1 MTIFIPEDKVLEI
14 KNSADIVEIV
24 SESVLLKKT
33 GKNYVGLCPFHSEKT
48 PSFTVSPQKQIYYCF
63 GCAAGGNVFSFI
75 MKRDGISFPEA
86 AQILS
91 RQYGID
97 IPVQTMSMSN
107 EQKRIRNQREILSAV
122 NRQAMDFFHNNLFS
136 APSGKQAM
144 LYLKKRGISQET
156 LKIFKLGYA
165 PEGWNNINNFFQKKK
180 ISFDIVEKAGLIIK
194 RENKDGFYDRFRN
207 RIIFPIFNVNTHVI
221 GFGGRVLSDEL
232 PKYLNS
238 PETPIYNK
246 SSSLYGLHR
255 ARQKCRGTETVYIV
269 EGYFDLLALH
279 QNGIQNSVAT
289 LGTSITTDH
298 VHILRNII
306 GKDGHV
312 VLVFDS
318 DDAGMKAALRSLGLF
333 MNAEVDA
340 KIMLLPSG
348 HDPDSYLFEFGYKSF
363 FDIAKSAKSLISFL
377 IDTLIDKYGLTVE
390 GKIRVI
396 SEMRETLAS
405 IDDRVARSLYIKELS
420 ERVGIQENAVLEK
433 VRELSFRN
441 RNSTK
446 RDTFLKNDFARNH
459 RRNGFQ
465 KADKKKSFHGK
476 WAKFEQ
482 QIIVMMLQFPPVL
495 PEIGDRGILDLFED
509 SRLKA
514 IGDLI
519 LAQQDRSNINI
530 VDFINL
536 VDDSEEKGIVASMA
550 FGENKWDYDGCLNI
564 LNRFESKRN
573 KNENTLIN
581 KIKEAEK
588 NNDFELV
595 SKLLN
600 KKQKLAV
607 LSEKKK
613 MALLK

>member
-14 KNSADIVEIV
+14 KNAADIVDVV

-48 PSFTVSPQKQIYYCF
+48 PSFTVSPQKQIFYCF

-86 AQILS
+86 ARILS
-91 RQYGID
+91 KQYGIHV
-97 IPVQTMSMSN
+97 PVQKMSK
-107 EQKRIRNQREILSAV
+107 EQKRLSSERENLLGV

-136 APSGKQAM
+136 APSGKQAV

-156 LKIFKLGYA
+156 MEIFRLGYA

-180 ISFDIVEKAGLIIK
+180 IPLNIVEKAGLIVK
-194 RENKDGFYDRFRN
+194 RKNKDGFYDRFRN
-207 RIIFPIFNVNTHVI
+207 RIIFPIFNANMHVI
-221 GFGGRVLSDEL
+221 AFGGRVLNDDL

-255 ARQKCRGTETVYIV
+255 ARQECRETERVYIV

-289 LGTSITTDH
+289 LGTSITADH
-298 VHILRNII
+298 VGILRNLI
-306 GKDGHV
+306 GKDGRV

-318 DDAGMKAALRSLGLF
+318 DDAGMKATLRSIGIF
-333 MNAEVDA
+333 MNAKVDA
-340 KIMLLPSG
+340 NIMLLPSG
-348 HDPDSYLFEFGYKSF
+348 HDPDSYLNEFGYESF
-363 FDIAKSAKSLISFL
+363 IDIAKSAKSLISFL
-377 IDTLIDKYGLTVE
+377 LDALIEKYGLTVE

-405 IDDRVARSLYIKELS
+405 IDDSMARSLYIKEIA
-420 ERVGIQENAVLEK
+420 ERVGIEETAVLEK
-433 VRELSFRN
+433 VRELSFRYKS
-441 RNSTK
+441 STK
-446 RDTFLKNDFARNH
+446 RDTFSNNDIVCNH
-459 RRNGFQ
+459 KKNGFQ
-465 KADKKKSFHGK
+465 KADKRKSFHGK
-476 WAKFEQ
+476 LARLEK
-482 QIIVMMLQFPPVL
+482 QIISMMLQFPPVL
-495 PEIGDRGILDLFED
+495 SEIGERGILDLFEEN
-509 SRLKA
+509 RLKA

-519 LAQQDRSNINI
+519 LAHQDCSDVNI
-530 VDFINL
+530 VDIINL
-536 VDDSEEKGIVASMA
+536 IEDNEERGIVASMA
-550 FGENKWDYDGCLNI
+550 FEENKWEYDGCLNI
-564 LNRFESKRN
+564 LNRFESIRN
-573 KNENTLIN
+573 KKDNTLI
-581 KIKEAEK
+581 KRIKEAEES
-588 NNDFELV
+588 DDLELL
-595 SKLLN
+595 SKLLR
-600 KKQKLAV
+600 KKQKMAV

>member
-48 PSFTVSPQKQIYYCF
+48 PSFTVSPQKQIFYCF
-63 GCAAGGNVFSFI
+63 GCAAGGNIFSFI

-86 AQILS
+86 ARILS
-91 RQYGID
+91 KQYGIN
-97 IPVQTMSMSN
+97 IPVKTMSK
-107 EQKRIRNQREILSAV
+107 EQEMLRSEREKLFAV
-122 NRQAMDFFHNNLFS
+122 NRQAMGFFCNNLLS
-136 APSGKQAM
+136 GPSGKQAM
-144 LYLKKRGISQET
+144 KYLNKRGISQET
-156 LKIFKLGYA
+156 IKIFKVGYA

-180 ISFDIVEKAGLIIK
+180 IPLDIVEKAGLIVK
-194 RENKDGFYDRFRN
+194 REKKDGFYDRFRK
-207 RIIFPIFNVNTHVI
+207 RIMFPIFNVNMHVI
-221 GFGGRVLSDEL
+221 GFGGRVLGDDL

-255 ARQKCRGTETVYIV
+255 ARQKCRETETVYIV

-289 LGTSITTDH
+289 LGTSITTNH

-318 DDAGMKAALRSLGLF
+318 DDAGMKAALRSLGIF

-348 HDPDSYLFEFGYKSF
+348 HDPDSYLFEFGCQSF
-363 FDIAKSAKSLISFL
+363 IDIGKSAKSLISFL
-377 IDTLIDKYGLTVE
+377 IDALIDKYGLTVE

-405 IDDRVARSLYIKELS
+405 IDDGVARSLYIKELS

-441 RNSTK
+441 RSSTK
-446 RDTFLKNDFARNH
+446 KNAFSNDEFVRSH
-459 RRNGFQ
+459 RKNAFQ
-465 KADKKKSFHGK
+465 KADKKKSIHGK

-482 QIIVMMLQFPPVL
+482 QIIAMMLQFPPVL
-495 PEIGDRGILDLFED
+495 SEIGERGILDLFED

-519 LAQQDRSNINI
+519 LAQQDRSDINI
-530 VDFINL
+530 VDVINL
-536 VDDSEEKGIVASMA
+536 VDDCEEKGIIASMA

-573 KNENTLIN
+573 KQENTLIN

-595 SKLLN
+595 SKLLS

>member
-1 MTIFIPEDKVLEI
+1 LTIFIPEDKVLEI
-14 KNSADIVEIV
+14 RHAADIVEVV

-48 PSFTVSPQKQIYYCF
+48 PSFTVSPQKQIFYCF

-86 AQILS
+86 ARILS
-91 RQYGID
+91 RQYGINV
-97 IPVQTMSMSN
+97 PVQTMSKD
-107 EQKRIRNQREILSAV
+107 QKRLRSEREKLLEI

-136 APSGKQAM
+136 APSGKQAV
-144 LYLKKRGISQET
+144 LYLKQRGISQET
-156 LKIFKLGYA
+156 MEIFRLGYA
-165 PEGWNNINNFFQKKK
+165 PEGWNNINNFFNKKK
-180 ISFDIVEKAGLIIK
+180 IPLDIVEKAGLIVK
-194 RENKDGFYDRFRN
+194 RENKNGFYDRFRN
-207 RIIFPIFNVNTHVI
+207 RIIFPIFNVNMHVI
-221 GFGGRVLSDEL
+221 GFGGRVLTDDL

-255 ARQKCRGTETVYIV
+255 ARQKCRETETIYIV

-298 VHILRNII
+298 VHILRNVI

-318 DDAGMKAALRSLGLF
+318 DNAGMKAALRSLGIF

-340 KIMLLPSG
+340 NIMLLPSG
-348 HDPDSYLFEFGYKSF
+348 HDPDSYLFEFGYESF

-377 IDTLIDKYGLTVE
+377 IDTLIEKYGLTVE

-405 IDDRVARSLYIKELS
+405 IDDSVARSLYIKELA
-420 ERVGIQENAVLEK
+420 ERVGIEENALLEK

-441 RNSTK
+441 RSSTK
-446 RDTFLKNDFARNH
+446 RDTFLNNDFARNH
-459 RRNGFQ
+459 RKNGFR
-465 KADKKKSFHGK
+465 KADKRKSYHGK
-476 WAKFEQ
+476 WTRLEQ
-482 QIIVMMLQFPPVL
+482 QIISMMLQFPPVL
-495 PEIGDRGILDLFED
+495 SEIGERGILDLFED
-509 SRLKA
+509 NRLKA

-519 LAQQDRSNINI
+519 LAHQDCSDINI
-530 VDFINL
+530 DDVINL
-536 VDDSEEKGIVASMA
+536 IEDDEERGIVASMA
-550 FGENKWDYDGCLNI
+550 IGENKWDYDGCLNI
-564 LNRFESKRN
+564 LNRFESIRN
-573 KNENTLIN
+573 KKEDTLIK
-581 KIKEAEK
+581 KIKEAED
-588 NNDFELV
+588 NNNFELL
-595 SKLLN
+595 SKLLS
-600 KKQKLAV
+600 KKQKMAV

>member
-1 MTIFIPEDKVLEI
+1 LTIFIPEDKVLEI
-14 KNSADIVEIV
+14 KNAADIVEVV

-48 PSFTVSPQKQIYYCF
+48 PSFTVSPQKQIFYCF

-86 AQILS
+86 ARILS

-97 IPVQTMSMSN
+97 IPVQKMSK
-107 EQKRIRNQREILSAV
+107 EQKRLRSEKENLLAV
-122 NRQAMDFFHNNLFS
+122 NKQAMDFFHNNLS
-136 APSGKQAM
+136 IAPSGKQAL

-156 LKIFKLGYA
+156 IDTFKLGYA
-165 PEGWNNINNFFQKKK
+165 PEGWNNINYFFQKRK
-180 ISFDIVEKAGLIIK
+180 IPLDIVENVGLIVK

-207 RIIFPIFNVNTHVI
+207 RIIFPIFNVNMHVI
-221 GFGGRVLSDEL
+221 GFGGRVLDDNL

-255 ARQKCRGTETVYIV
+255 ARQKCRETETVYIV

-279 QNGIQNSVAT
+279 QNGFQNSVAT
-289 LGTSITTDH
+289 LGTSITPDH

-306 GKDGHV
+306 GKDGRV

-318 DDAGMKAALRSLGLF
+318 DDAGMKAALRSLGIF

-340 KIMLLPSG
+340 SIMLLPSG
-348 HDPDSYLFEFGYKSF
+348 HDPDSYLFEFGCESF
-363 FDIAKSAKSLISFL
+363 STIAKNAKSLISFL
-377 IDTLIDKYGLTVE
+377 IDALIEKYGLTVE

-405 IDDRVARSLYIKELS
+405 IDDSVARSLYIKELA
-420 ERVGIQENAVLEK
+420 ERVEIEETAVLEK

-441 RNSTK
+441 K
-446 RDTFLKNDFARNH
+446 RSAKKDTFSNNDFVRNNNN
-459 RRNGFQ
+459 NGFQ
-465 KADKKKSFHGK
+465 KADSGTSFYGK
-476 WAKFEQ
+476 WARLEQ
-482 QIIVMMLQFPPVL
+482 QIISMMLQFPPVL
-495 PEIGDRGILDLFED
+495 SEIAERGLLDLFED
-509 SRLKA
+509 NRLKA

-519 LAQQDRSNINI
+519 LAHQDFSDTNI
-530 VDFINL
+530 VDVINFIEDND
-536 VDDSEEKGIVASMA
+536 VRGIVASMA
-550 FGENKWDYDGCLNI
+550 FKENQWDYGGCLNI
-564 LNRFESKRN
+564 LNRFESIRHK
-573 KNENTLIN
+573 KENTLIK
-581 KIKEAEK
+581 KIKEAEE
-588 NNDFELV
+588 NNDLELL
-595 SKLLN
+595 SKLLS
-600 KKQKLAV
+600 KKHKMAV

>member
-1 MTIFIPEDKVLEI
+1 LTIFIPEDKVLEI
-14 KNSADIVEIV
+14 KNAADIVEVV

-48 PSFTVSPQKQIYYCF
+48 PSFTVSPQKQIFYCF
-63 GCAAGGNVFSFI
+63 GCAAGGNVISFI

-86 AQILS
+86 ARILS
-91 RQYGID
+91 KQYGIN
-97 IPVQTMSMSN
+97 IPAKTMSK
-107 EQKRIRNQREILSAV
+107 EQEMLRSERENLFAV
-122 NRQAMDFFHNNLFS
+122 NRQAVGFFYNNLLS
-136 APSGKQAM
+136 APSGKQAV
-144 LYLKKRGISQET
+144 LYLEKRGISQET
-156 LKIFKLGYA
+156 IEIFRIGYA

-180 ISFDIVEKAGLIIK
+180 IPLDIVEKAGLIVK
-194 RENKDGFYDRFRN
+194 REKKDGFYDRFRN
-207 RIIFPIFNVNTHVI
+207 RIIFPIFNVNMHVI
-221 GFGGRVLSDEL
+221 GFGGRVLGDDL

-255 ARQKCRGTETVYIV
+255 ARQQCRETETVYIV

-298 VHILRNII
+298 VHILRNVI
-306 GKDGHV
+306 GKDGKV

-318 DDAGMKAALRSLGLF
+318 DDAGLKAALRSLGIF
-333 MNAEVDA
+333 INAEIDA

-348 HDPDSYLFEFGYKSF
+348 HDPDSYLFEFGYESF
-363 FDIAKSAKSLISFL
+363 FNIAKSAKSLISFL
-377 IDTLIDKYGLTVE
+377 MDALIEKYGLTVE

-396 SEMRETLAS
+396 SEMKETLAS
-405 IDDRVARSLYIKELS
+405 IDDSMTRSLYIKELA
-420 ERVGIQENAVLEK
+420 ERAGIEETAVLEK

-446 RDTFLKNDFARNH
+446 KDGFSNNEFVHNH
-459 RRNGFQ
+459 RKNGSQ
-465 KADKKKSFHGK
+465 NAEKRKSFHGK
-476 WAKFEQ
+476 WAKLER
-482 QIIVMMLQFPPVL
+482 QIISMMLQFPPVL
-495 PEIGDRGILDLFED
+495 SEIGERDILDLFED

-519 LAQQDRSNINI
+519 LAQQDRSDINI
-530 VDFINL
+530 VDVINL
-536 VDDSEEKGIVASMA
+536 IEDNEQKGIVASMA
-550 FGENKWDYDGCLNI
+550 FGENKWDYNGCLNI

-573 KNENTLIN
+573 KKENTLIN

-588 NNDFELV
+588 NNDFELL
-595 SKLLN
+595 SKLLS

>member
-1 MTIFIPEDKVLEI
+1 MTIYIPEDKVLEI
-14 KNSADIVEIV
+14 KNAADIVEVV

-48 PSFTVSPQKQIYYCF
+48 PSFTVSPQKQIFYCF
-63 GCAAGGNVFSFI
+63 GCSAGGNVFSFI

-86 AQILS
+86 ARILS
-91 RQYGID
+91 RQYGINV
-97 IPVQTMSMSN
+97 PLQKMSK
-107 EQKRIRNQREILSAV
+107 EQKRLRNEREDLFVV
-122 NRQAMDFFHNNLFS
+122 NKQAMEFFHNNLLN
-136 APSGKQAM
+136 APSGKQAL

-156 LKIFKLGYA
+156 MEIFSLGYA
-165 PEGWNNINNFFQKKK
+165 PEGWNNINNIFHEKE
-180 ISFDIVEKAGLIIK
+180 IPLDIVEKAGLIVK

-207 RIIFPIFNVNTHVI
+207 RIIFPIFNANMQVI
-221 GFGGRVLSDEL
+221 GFGGRVMSDNL

-255 ARQKCRGTETVYIV
+255 ARQKCRETETVYIV

-289 LGTSITTDH
+289 LGTSITKDH
-298 VHILRNII
+298 VHILRNVI

-318 DDAGMKAALRSLGLF
+318 DDAGIKAALRSIGIF
-333 MNAEVDA
+333 IDAEVDA
-340 KIMLLPSG
+340 KMMLLPSG
-348 HDPDSYLFEFGYKSF
+348 HDPDSYLFEFGYESF
-363 FDIAKSAKSLISFL
+363 FDIAKSAKSLIFFL
-377 IDTLIDKYGLTVE
+377 MDALIEKHGLTVE

-405 IDDRVARSLYIKELS
+405 IDDGMARSLYIKELA
-420 ERVGIQENAVLEK
+420 ERVGIEENAVLEK
-433 VRELSFRN
+433 VRELSLQNRN
-441 RNSTK
+441 RTQK
-446 RDTFLKNDFARNH
+446 DTFSRNDFARNH
-459 RRNGFQ
+459 GKNAFQ
-465 KADKKKSFHGK
+465 KLDEKKSFHGK
-476 WAKFEQ
+476 WVKLEQ
-482 QIIVMMLQFPPVL
+482 QIISMMLQFPSIL
-495 PEIGDRGILDLFED
+495 SEISERGILDLFED
-509 SRLKA
+509 NRLKT

-519 LAQQDRSNINI
+519 LAHQESSGINI

-536 VDDSEEKGIVASMA
+536 IEDNEKRGIVASMA
-550 FGENKWDYDGCLNI
+550 FKENKWDYDGCLNI

-573 KNENTLIN
+573 KNERTLIQ
-581 KIKEAEK
+581 KIKEAEE
-588 NNDFELV
+588 NNDLELL
-595 SKLLN
+595 SKLLS
-600 KKQKLAV
+600 KKQKMAV

>member
-14 KNSADIVEIV
+14 KHAADIVEVV

-33 GKNYVGLCPFHSEKT
+33 GKSYVGLCPFHSEKT
-48 PSFTVSPQKQIYYCF
+48 PSFTVSPQKQIFYCF

-86 AQILS
+86 ARILS
-91 RQYGID
+91 KQYGINV
-97 IPVQTMSMSN
+97 PVQTMSKD
-107 EQKRIRNQREILSAV
+107 QKRVRSERENLLAV
-122 NRQAMDFFHNNLFS
+122 NRQAMDFYHNNLFS
-136 APSGKQAM
+136 APSGKQAV

-156 LKIFKLGYA
+156 MEIFRLGYA
-165 PEGWNNINNFFQKKK
+165 SEGWNNINNFFQKKK
-180 ISFDIVEKAGLIIK
+180 IPLDIVEKAGLIVK

-207 RIIFPIFNVNTHVI
+207 RIIFPIFNVNMHVI
-221 GFGGRVLSDEL
+221 GFGGRVLTDDL

-255 ARQKCRGTETVYIV
+255 ARQKCRETETVYIV

-298 VHILRNII
+298 VHILRNVI

-318 DDAGMKAALRSLGLF
+318 DDAGMKAALRSLGIF

-340 KIMLLPSG
+340 NIMRLPSG
-348 HDPDSYLFEFGYKSF
+348 HDPDSYLFEFGYESF
-363 FDIAKSAKSLISFL
+363 YDIAKSAKSLISFL
-377 IDTLIDKYGLTVE
+377 IDTLIEKYGLTVE

-405 IDDRVARSLYIKELS
+405 IDDSVARSLYIKELA
-420 ERVGIQENAVLEK
+420 ERVGIEETAVLEK

-441 RNSTK
+441 RNSTQ
-446 RDTFLKNDFARNH
+446 RDTFSNNDFVRNH
-459 RRNGFQ
+459 RKNGFQ
-465 KADKKKSFHGK
+465 KADKRTSFHGK
-476 WAKFEQ
+476 WTRLEQ
-482 QIIVMMLQFPPVL
+482 QIISIMLQFPPVL
-495 PEIGDRGILDLFED
+495 SEIDDRGILDLFED
-509 SRLKA
+509 DRLKA

-519 LAQQDRSNINI
+519 LAHQDCSGIKI
-530 VDFINL
+530 DDFINL
-536 VDDSEEKGIVASMA
+536 IEDNEQRGIVASMA

-573 KNENTLIN
+573 KKENTLLK
-581 KIKEAEK
+581 KIKEAEE
-588 NNDFELV
+588 NNDLELL
-595 SKLLN
+595 SKLLS
-600 KKQKLAV
+600 KKQKMAV

>member
-1 MTIFIPEDKVLEI
+1 LTIFIPEDKVLEI
-14 KNSADIVEIV
+14 KNAADIVEVV

-48 PSFTVSPQKQIYYCF
+48 PSFTVSPQKQIFYCF
-63 GCAAGGNVFSFI
+63 GCAAGGNVISFI
-75 MKRDGISFPEA
+75 MKRDGMSFPEA
-86 AQILS
+86 ARILS
-91 RQYGID
+91 KQYGIN
-97 IPVQTMSMSN
+97 IPAKTMSK
-107 EQKRIRNQREILSAV
+107 EQEMLRSERENLFAV
-122 NRQAMDFFHNNLFS
+122 NRQAVGFFYNNLLS
-136 APSGKQAM
+136 APSGKQAV
-144 LYLKKRGISQET
+144 LYLEKRGISQET
-156 LKIFKLGYA
+156 IEIFRIGYA

-180 ISFDIVEKAGLIIK
+180 IPLDIVEKAGLIVK
-194 RENKDGFYDRFRN
+194 REKKDGFYDRFRN
-207 RIIFPIFNVNTHVI
+207 RIIFPIFNVNMHVI
-221 GFGGRVLSDEL
+221 GFGGRVLGDDL

-255 ARQKCRGTETVYIV
+255 ARQQCRETETVYIV

-298 VHILRNII
+298 VHILRNVI
-306 GKDGHV
+306 GKDGKV

-318 DDAGMKAALRSLGLF
+318 DDAGLKAALRSLGIF
-333 MNAEVDA
+333 INAEIDA

-348 HDPDSYLFEFGYKSF
+348 HDPDSYLFEFGYESF
-363 FDIAKSAKSLISFL
+363 FNIAKSAKSLISFL
-377 IDTLIDKYGLTVE
+377 MDALIEKYGLTVE

-396 SEMRETLAS
+396 SEMKETLAS
-405 IDDRVARSLYIKELS
+405 IDDSMTRSLYIKELA
-420 ERVGIQENAVLEK
+420 ERAGIEETAVLEK

-446 RDTFLKNDFARNH
+446 KDGFSNNEFVHNH
-459 RRNGFQ
+459 RKNGSQ
-465 KADKKKSFHGK
+465 NAEKRKSFHGK
-476 WAKFEQ
+476 WAKLER
-482 QIIVMMLQFPPVL
+482 QIISMMLQFPPVL
-495 PEIGDRGILDLFED
+495 SEIGERDILDLFED

-519 LAQQDRSNINI
+519 LAQQDRSDINI
-530 VDFINL
+530 VDVINL
-536 VDDSEEKGIVASMA
+536 IEDNEQKGIVASMA
-550 FGENKWDYDGCLNI
+550 FGENKWDYNGCLNI

-573 KNENTLIN
+573 KKENTLIN

-588 NNDFELV
+588 NNDFELL
-595 SKLLN
+595 SKLLS

>member
-1 MTIFIPEDKVLEI
+1 LTIFIPEDKVLEI
-14 KNSADIVEIV
+14 KNAADIVEVV

-48 PSFTVSPQKQIYYCF
+48 PSFTVSPQKQIFYCF

-86 AQILS
+86 ARILS
-91 RQYGID
+91 RQYGINV
-97 IPVQTMSMSN
+97 PVQTMSK
-107 EQKRIRNQREILSAV
+107 EQKRLRSERENLFAV
-122 NRQAMDFFHNNLFS
+122 NRQAVGFFYNNLLS
-136 APSGKQAM
+136 APSGKQAV
-144 LYLKKRGISQET
+144 LYLEKRGISQET
-156 LKIFKLGYA
+156 IEIFRIGYA

-180 ISFDIVEKAGLIIK
+180 IPLDIVEKAGLIVK
-194 RENKDGFYDRFRN
+194 REKKDGFYDRFRN
-207 RIIFPIFNVNTHVI
+207 RIIFPIFNVNMHVI
-221 GFGGRVLSDEL
+221 GFGGRVLGDDL

-255 ARQKCRGTETVYIV
+255 ARQQCRETETVYIV

-306 GKDGHV
+306 GKDGQV

-318 DDAGMKAALRSLGLF
+318 DDAGMKAALRSLGIF
-333 MNAEVDA
+333 INAEIDA

-348 HDPDSYLFEFGYKSF
+348 HDPDSYLFEFGYESF
-363 FDIAKSAKSLISFL
+363 LNIAKSAKSLISFL
-377 IDTLIDKYGLTVE
+377 MDALIEKYGLTVE
-390 GKIRVI
+390 GKIRLI
-396 SEMRETLAS
+396 SEMKETLAS
-405 IDDRVARSLYIKELS
+405 IDDSVTRSLYIKELA
-420 ERVGIQENAVLEK
+420 ERAGIEEAAVLEK

-446 RDTFLKNDFARNH
+446 KDGFSNNEFVRNH
-459 RRNGFQ
+459 RKNGSQ
-465 KADKKKSFHGK
+465 NAEKRKSFHGK
-476 WAKFEQ
+476 WAKLER
-482 QIIVMMLQFPPVL
+482 QIISMMLQFPPVL
-495 PEIGDRGILDLFED
+495 SEIGERDILDLFED
-509 SRLKA
+509 SHLKA

-519 LAQQDRSNINI
+519 LAQQDRSDINI
-530 VDFINL
+530 VDVINL
-536 VDDSEEKGIVASMA
+536 IEDNEQKGIVASMA
-550 FGENKWDYDGCLNI
+550 FGENKWDYNGCLNI

-573 KNENTLIN
+573 KKENTLIN

-588 NNDFELV
+588 NNDFELL
-595 SKLLN
+595 SKLLS

-613 MALLK
+613 MTLLK

>member
-1 MTIFIPEDKVLEI
+1 LTIFIPEDKVLEI
-14 KNSADIVEIV
+14 KHAADIVEIV

-48 PSFTVSPQKQIYYCF
+48 PSFTVSPQKQIFYCF
-63 GCAAGGNVFSFI
+63 GCAAGGNIFSFI

-86 AQILS
+86 ARILS
-91 RQYGID
+91 KQYGIN
-97 IPVQTMSMSN
+97 IPVKTMSK
-107 EQKRIRNQREILSAV
+107 EQEMLRSEREKLFEV
-122 NRQAMDFFHNNLFS
+122 NRQAMVFFCNYLLS
-136 APSGKQAM
+136 GPSGKQAM
-144 LYLKKRGISQET
+144 QYLNKRGISQET
-156 LKIFKLGYA
+156 IKIFRIGYA

-180 ISFDIVEKAGLIIK
+180 IPFDIVEKAGLIVK
-194 RENKDGFYDRFRN
+194 REKKDGFYDRFRN
-207 RIIFPIFNVNTHVI
+207 RIIFPIFNVNMHVI
-221 GFGGRVLSDEL
+221 GFGGRVLSDDL

-255 ARQKCRGTETVYIV
+255 ARQKCRETETVYIV

-318 DDAGMKAALRSLGLF
+318 DDAGMKAALRSLGIF

-363 FDIAKSAKSLISFL
+363 FDISKSAKSLISFL

-396 SEMRETLAS
+396 SEMRETLSS
-405 IDDRVARSLYIKELS
+405 IDDGVARSLYIKELS

-441 RNSTK
+441 RSSTK
-446 RDTFLKNDFARNH
+446 KNAFLNDEFVRSH
-459 RRNGFQ
+459 RTKGFQ
-465 KADKKKSFHGK
+465 KADKRRSFHGK
-476 WAKFEQ
+476 WTRLEQ
-482 QIIVMMLQFPPVL
+482 QIISMMFQFPPVL
-495 PEIGDRGILDLFED
+495 SEIDERGILDLFED

-519 LAQQDRSNINI
+519 LAQQDRSDINI
-530 VDFINL
+530 VDVINL
-536 VDDSEEKGIVASMA
+536 VEDNEGKGIVASMA

-573 KNENTLIN
+573 KKENTLIN

-595 SKLLN
+595 SKLLS

>member
-48 PSFTVSPQKQIYYCF
+48 PSFTVSPQKQIFYCF
-63 GCAAGGNVFSFI
+63 GCAAGGNIFSFI

-86 AQILS
+86 ARILS
-91 RQYGID
+91 KQYGIN
-97 IPVQTMSMSN
+97 IPVKTMSK
-107 EQKRIRNQREILSAV
+107 EQEILRSEREKLFEV
-122 NRQAMDFFHNNLFS
+122 NRQAMVFFCNNLLS
-136 APSGKQAM
+136 GPSGKQAM
-144 LYLKKRGISQET
+144 QYLNKRGISQET
-156 LKIFKLGYA
+156 IKIFRIGYA

-180 ISFDIVEKAGLIIK
+180 IPFDIVEKAGLIVK
-194 RENKDGFYDRFRN
+194 REKKDGCYDRFRN
-207 RIIFPIFNVNTHVI
+207 RIIFPIFNVNMHVI
-221 GFGGRVLSDEL
+221 GFGGRVLGDDL

-255 ARQKCRGTETVYIV
+255 ARQKCRETETVYIV

-289 LGTSITTDH
+289 LGTSITTEH

-318 DDAGMKAALRSLGLF
+318 DDAGMKAALRSLGIF

-363 FDIAKSAKSLISFL
+363 FDIGKSAKSLISFL

-405 IDDRVARSLYIKELS
+405 IDDGVARSLYIKELS

-441 RNSTK
+441 RSSTK
-446 RDTFLKNDFARNH
+446 KNAFSNDEFVRSH
-459 RRNGFQ
+459 RTKGFQ
-465 KADKKKSFHGK
+465 KGDKKKSFHGK

-482 QIIVMMLQFPPVL
+482 QIIAMMLQFPPVL
-495 PEIGDRGILDLFED
+495 SEIDERGILDLFED

-519 LAQQDRSNINI
+519 LAQQDRSDINI
-530 VDFINL
+530 VDVINL
-536 VDDSEEKGIVASMA
+536 VDDGEEKGIVASMA

-573 KNENTLIN
+573 KKENTLIN

-595 SKLLN
+595 SKLLS

>member
-1 MTIFIPEDKVLEI
+1 
-14 KNSADIVEIV
+14 V

-33 GKNYVGLCPFHSEKT
+33 GKSYVGLCPFHSEKT
-48 PSFTVSPQKQIYYCF
+48 PSFTVSPQKQIFYCF

-86 AQILS
+86 ARILS
-91 RQYGID
+91 KQYGINV
-97 IPVQTMSMSN
+97 PVQTMSKD
-107 EQKRIRNQREILSAV
+107 QKRVRSERENLLAI
-122 NRQAMDFFHNNLFS
+122 NRQAMDFYHNNLFS

-156 LKIFKLGYA
+156 MEIFRLGYA
-165 PEGWNNINNFFQKKK
+165 SEGWNNINNFFQKKK
-180 ISFDIVEKAGLIIK
+180 IPLDIVEKAGLIVK

-207 RIIFPIFNVNTHVI
+207 RIIFPIFNVNMHVI
-221 GFGGRVLSDEL
+221 GFGGRVLTDDL

-255 ARQKCRGTETVYIV
+255 ARQKCREIETVYIV

-298 VHILRNII
+298 VHILRNVI

-318 DDAGMKAALRSLGLF
+318 DDAGMKAALRSLGIF

-340 KIMLLPSG
+340 NIMLLPSG
-348 HDPDSYLFEFGYKSF
+348 HDPDSYLFEFGYESF
-363 FDIAKSAKSLISFL
+363 YDIAKSAKSLISFL
-377 IDTLIDKYGLTVE
+377 IDTLIEKYGLTVE

-405 IDDRVARSLYIKELS
+405 IDDSVARSLYIKDLA
-420 ERVGIQENAVLEK
+420 ERVGIEETAVLEK

-446 RDTFLKNDFARNH
+446 RDTFSNNDFVRNH
-459 RRNGFQ
+459 RKNGFQ
-465 KADKKKSFHGK
+465 KADKRTSFHGK
-476 WAKFEQ
+476 WTRLEQ
-482 QIIVMMLQFPPVL
+482 QIISIMLQFPPVL
-495 PEIGDRGILDLFED
+495 SEIGDRGILDLFED
-509 SRLKA
+509 DRLKA

-519 LAQQDRSNINI
+519 LAHQDCSGIKI
-530 VDFINL
+530 DDFINL
-536 VDDSEEKGIVASMA
+536 IEDNEQRGIVASMA

-573 KNENTLIN
+573 KKENTLLK
-581 KIKEAEK
+581 KIKEAEE
-588 NNDFELV
+588 NNDLELL
-595 SKLLN
+595 SKLLS
-600 KKQKLAV
+600 KKQKMAV

>member
-1 MTIFIPEDKVLEI
+1 LTIFIPEDKVLEI
-14 KNSADIVEIV
+14 KHAADIVEVV

-33 GKNYVGLCPFHSEKT
+33 GKSYVGLCPFHSEKT
-48 PSFTVSPQKQIYYCF
+48 PSFTVSPQKQIFYCF

-86 AQILS
+86 ARILS
-91 RQYGID
+91 KQYGINV
-97 IPVQTMSMSN
+97 PVQTMSKD
-107 EQKRIRNQREILSAV
+107 QKRVRSERENLLAV
-122 NRQAMDFFHNNLFS
+122 NRQAMDFYHNNLFS
-136 APSGKQAM
+136 APSGKQAV

-156 LKIFKLGYA
+156 MEIFRLGYA
-165 PEGWNNINNFFQKKK
+165 SEGWNNINNFFQKKK
-180 ISFDIVEKAGLIIK
+180 IPLDIVEKAGLIVK

-207 RIIFPIFNVNTHVI
+207 RIIFPIFNVNMHVI
-221 GFGGRVLSDEL
+221 GFGGRVLADDL

-255 ARQKCRGTETVYIV
+255 ARQKCREIETVYIV

-298 VHILRNII
+298 VHILRNVI

-318 DDAGMKAALRSLGLF
+318 DDAGMKAALRSLGIF

-340 KIMLLPSG
+340 DIMLLPSG
-348 HDPDSYLFEFGYKSF
+348 HDPDSYLFEFGYESF
-363 FDIAKSAKSLISFL
+363 YDIAKSAKSLISFL
-377 IDTLIDKYGLTVE
+377 IDTLIEKYGLTVE

-405 IDDRVARSLYIKELS
+405 INDSVARSLYIKELA
-420 ERVGIQENAVLEK
+420 ERVGIEETAVLEK

-446 RDTFLKNDFARNH
+446 RDTFSNNDFVRNH
-459 RRNGFQ
+459 RKNGFQ
-465 KADKKKSFHGK
+465 KADKRTSFHGK
-476 WAKFEQ
+476 WTRLEQ
-482 QIIVMMLQFPPVL
+482 QIISIMLQFPPVL
-495 PEIGDRGILDLFED
+495 SEIDNRGILDLFED
-509 SRLKA
+509 DRLKA

-519 LAQQDRSNINI
+519 LAHQDCSGMKID
-530 VDFINL
+530 DFINL
-536 VDDSEEKGIVASMA
+536 IEDNEQRGIVASMA

-573 KNENTLIN
+573 KKENTLLK
-581 KIKEAEK
+581 KIKEAEE
-588 NNDFELV
+588 NNDLELL
-595 SKLLN
+595 SKLLS
-600 KKQKLAV
+600 KKQKMAV

>member
-1 MTIFIPEDKVLEI
+1 LTIFIPEDKVLEI
-14 KNSADIVEIV
+14 KHAADIVEVV

-33 GKNYVGLCPFHSEKT
+33 GKSYVGLCPFHSEKT
-48 PSFTVSPQKQIYYCF
+48 PSFTVSPQKQIFYCF

-86 AQILS
+86 ARILS
-91 RQYGID
+91 KQYGINV
-97 IPVQTMSMSN
+97 PVQTISKD
-107 EQKRIRNQREILSAV
+107 QKRVRSERENLLAV
-122 NRQAMDFFHNNLFS
+122 NRQAMDFYHNNLFS
-136 APSGKQAM
+136 APSGKQAV

-156 LKIFKLGYA
+156 MEIFRLGYA
-165 PEGWNNINNFFQKKK
+165 SEGWNNINNFFQKKK
-180 ISFDIVEKAGLIIK
+180 IPLDIVEKAGLIVK

-207 RIIFPIFNVNTHVI
+207 RIIFPIFNVNMHVI
-221 GFGGRVLSDEL
+221 GFGGRVLADDL

-255 ARQKCRGTETVYIV
+255 ARQKCREIETVYIV

-298 VHILRNII
+298 VHILRNVI

-318 DDAGMKAALRSLGLF
+318 DDAGMKAALRSLGIF

-340 KIMLLPSG
+340 NIMLLPSG
-348 HDPDSYLFEFGYKSF
+348 HDPDSYLFEFGYESF
-363 FDIAKSAKSLISFL
+363 YDIAKSAKSLISFL
-377 IDTLIDKYGLTVE
+377 IDTLIEKYGLTVE

-405 IDDRVARSLYIKELS
+405 IDDSVARSLYIKELA
-420 ERVGIQENAVLEK
+420 ERVGIEETAVLEK

-446 RDTFLKNDFARNH
+446 RDTFSNNDFVRNH
-459 RRNGFQ
+459 RKNGFQ
-465 KADKKKSFHGK
+465 KADKRTSFHGK
-476 WAKFEQ
+476 WTRLEQ
-482 QIIVMMLQFPPVL
+482 QIISIMLQFPPVL
-495 PEIGDRGILDLFED
+495 SEIDDRGILDLFED
-509 SRLKA
+509 DRLKA

-519 LAQQDRSNINI
+519 LAHQDCSGMKID
-530 VDFINL
+530 DFINL
-536 VDDSEEKGIVASMA
+536 IEDNEQRGIVASMA

-573 KNENTLIN
+573 KKENTLLK
-581 KIKEAEK
+581 KIKEAEE
-588 NNDFELV
+588 NNDLELL
-595 SKLLN
+595 SKLLS
-600 KKQKLAV
+600 KKQKMAV

>member
-14 KNSADIVEIV
+14 KHAADIVEVV

-33 GKNYVGLCPFHSEKT
+33 GKSYVGLCPFHSEKT
-48 PSFTVSPQKQIYYCF
+48 PSFTVSPQKQIFYCF

-86 AQILS
+86 ARILS
-91 RQYGID
+91 KQYGINV
-97 IPVQTMSMSN
+97 PVQTMSKD
-107 EQKRIRNQREILSAV
+107 QKRLRSERENLLAV

-136 APSGKQAM
+136 APSGKQAV

-156 LKIFKLGYA
+156 MEIFRLGYA
-165 PEGWNNINNFFQKKK
+165 SEGWNNINNFFQKKK
-180 ISFDIVEKAGLIIK
+180 IPLDIVEKAGLIVK

-207 RIIFPIFNVNTHVI
+207 RIIFPIFNVNMHVI
-221 GFGGRVLSDEL
+221 GFGGRVLTDDL

-255 ARQKCRGTETVYIV
+255 ARQKCRETETVYIV

-298 VHILRNII
+298 VHILRNVI

-318 DDAGMKAALRSLGLF
+318 DDAGMKAALRSLGIF

-340 KIMLLPSG
+340 NIMLLPSG
-348 HDPDSYLFEFGYKSF
+348 HDPDSYLFEFGYESF
-363 FDIAKSAKSLISFL
+363 YDIAKSAKSLISFL
-377 IDTLIDKYGLTVE
+377 IDTLIEKYGLTVE

-405 IDDRVARSLYIKELS
+405 IDDSVARSLYIKELA
-420 ERVGIQENAVLEK
+420 ERVGIEETAVLEK

-446 RDTFLKNDFARNH
+446 RDTFSNNDFVRNH
-459 RRNGFQ
+459 RKNGFQ
-465 KADKKKSFHGK
+465 KADKRTSFHGK
-476 WAKFEQ
+476 WTRLEQ
-482 QIIVMMLQFPPVL
+482 QIISIMLQFPPVL
-495 PEIGDRGILDLFED
+495 SEIDDRGILDLFED
-509 SRLKA
+509 DRLKA

-519 LAQQDRSNINI
+519 LAHQDCSGIKI
-530 VDFINL
+530 DDFINL
-536 VDDSEEKGIVASMA
+536 IEDNEQRGIVASMA

-573 KNENTLIN
+573 KKENTLLK
-581 KIKEAEK
+581 KIKEAEE
-588 NNDFELV
+588 NNDLELL
-595 SKLLN
+595 SKLLS
-600 KKQKLAV
+600 KKQKMAV